1 MKNKK
6 HDLLVGV
13 GNILLTDDGIGVHII
28 RHMEEKD
35 PFGNAEYLD
44 MGTSSMDLGYYIDDN
59 IRKMVIVDSIKADEK
74 PGTLFRMAPGDL
86 VSKRDQSY
94 SLHQLKLVDTLK
106 LATIDTEFPE
116 TIIIG
121 IVPHDVSTVSE
132 NLSSEMKKIFPEV
145 YGRVVK
151 AIKGFLEQ

>member
-6 HDLLVGV
+6 HDLLIGV

-28 RHMEEKD
+28 RYMEEND
-35 PFGNAEYLD
+35 PFDNAEYLD
-44 MGTSSMDLGYYIDDN
+44 MGTSSMDLGYYIDEN
-59 IRKMVIVDSIKADEK
+59 IRKMVIIDSIKSDEK
-74 PGTLFRMAPGDL
+74 PGTLFRMTPDDL

-106 LATIDTEFPE
+106 LAAIDTEFPE

-121 IVPHDVSTVSE
+121 IVPHDVRTFSE
-132 NLSSEMKKIFPEV
+132 SLSAEMQKIFPDIFA
-145 YGRVVK
+145 RVVK
-151 AIKGFLEQ
+151 AVKDFLEQ